1 MFSIALRVQDLDL
14 KPFAQSV
21 MNYVMGALRVLTGFV
36 AGATILFIINGTV
49 LGEGIVKVLTSPMSE
64 LSVES
69 WKCIVLVGFLGGF
82 AERLVPSLLSTL
94 QSRVENRISEDR
106 GKNVANEA
114 PKEEAP
120 QPSATG

>member
-1 MFSIALRVQDLDL
+1 MH
-14 KPFAQSV
+14 
-21 MNYVMGALRVLTGFV
+21 
-36 AGATILFIINGTV
+36 
-49 LGEGIVKVLTSPMSE
+49 
-64 LSVES
+64 
-69 WKCIVLVGFLGGF
+69 LGGF